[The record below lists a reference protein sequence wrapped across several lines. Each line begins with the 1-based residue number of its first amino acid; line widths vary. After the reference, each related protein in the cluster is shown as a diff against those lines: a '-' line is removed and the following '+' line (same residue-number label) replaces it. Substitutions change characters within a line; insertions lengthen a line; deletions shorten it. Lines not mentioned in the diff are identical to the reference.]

1 MPVPLRTRCRAFA
14 AALRLAAVRLVSCS
28 VAALVLHAAP
38 AALLA
43 QGDPI
48 RVERLDVSVGRSL
61 AIQVPPGVS
70 RVTVANPDVADVVVV
85 GTSDVVV
92 NGKARGETD
101 ILIFGAANFRRHFR
115 VVVGTPADR
124 PQIVLGVKLAEVRR
138 DLLHQVGVSGLY
150 RARDVRAG
158 AGTFRSDNAI
168 DPDDG
173 TINLPSESRFLTI
186 LTDFGTRDLLAIIEA
201 ESQRGRARILAE
213 PNLMAANGDSAA
225 FLAGGEIPVPIA
237 QPGANGQVLVTIQY
251 REFGVKLNFQPE
263 VLSDSLVKLK
273 VRPEVSSLD
282 FTNAVTLSGFR
293 VPALRTR
300 RVEST
305 VDVRRDRSLII
316 SGLFTEEQ
324 ERVRT
329 GIPFLMDIPI
339 LGALFG
345 SSRWQ
350 RNETELVVIVTPV
363 IVDPNRPR
371 TQDAPTVLPTP
382 PLPAREA
389 LEPRLPPGGQPTQ
402 APGSS
407 PQAPARRP

>member
-1 MPVPLRTRCRAFA
+1 MSVPTRLRRRAFPL
-14 AALRLAAVRLVSCS
+14 ALRHAIVVALAAVTG
-28 VAALVLHAAP
+28 AAP
-38 AALLA
+38 APLRA
-43 QGDPI
+43 QGDAV
-48 RVERLDVSVGRSL
+48 RVERLDISVGRSL
-61 AIQVPPGVS
+61 AIQVPAGVS
-70 RVTVANPDVADVVVV
+70 RVTVANPEIADVVVV
-85 GTSDVVV
+85 GTSDVVL
-92 NGKARGETD
+92 NGKANGETD
-101 ILIFGAANFRRHFR
+101 ILLFGTNNFRRHLR
-115 VVVGTPADR
+115 VVVGTPGDR
-124 PQIVLGVKLAEVRR
+124 PQVILGVKLAEVRR
-138 DLLHQVGVSGLY
+138 DLLNQVGVSGLY

-158 AGTFRSDNAI
+158 AGIFRSDNAI
-168 DPDDG
+168 DPDNG
-173 TINLPSESRFLTI
+173 TITLPAESRFLTI

-213 PNLMAANGDSAA
+213 PNLMAANRDSAA

-263 VLSDSLVKLK
+263 VLNDSLVKLK

-282 FTNAVTLSGFR
+282 YTNAVTLAGFR
-293 VPALRTR
+293 IPALRTR

-316 SGLFTEEQ
+316 SGLFTDEQ

-329 GIPFLMDIPI
+329 GIPLLMDIPI

-345 SSRWQ
+345 STRWQ

-363 IVDPNRPR
+363 IIDPNRPR
-371 TQDAPTVLPTP
+371 AQDAPAVQPAP

-402 APGSS
+402 ATPA
-407 PQAPARRP
+407 PQPAPPTRRP

>member
-1 MPVPLRTRCRAFA
+1 MPVPSRLGRRALTAVLRHA
-14 AALRLAAVRLVSCS
+14 AIARLAACLLAT
-28 VAALVLHAAP
+28 VAP
-38 AALLA
+38 TALLA
-43 QGDPI
+43 QTDPV
-48 RVERLDVSVGRSL
+48 RVERLDISVGRSL
-61 AIQVPPGVS
+61 AIQVPAGVS
-70 RVTVANPDVADVVVV
+70 RVTVANPEIADVVVV

-101 ILIFGAANFRRHFR
+101 ILVFGANNYRRHFR
-115 VVVGTPADR
+115 VVVGTPGDR
-124 PQIVLGVKLAEVRR
+124 PQIILGVKLAEVRR
-138 DLLHQVGVSGLY
+138 DLLHQAGVSGLY

-168 DPDDG
+168 DPDNG

-251 REFGVKLNFQPE
+251 REFGVKLNFMPE
-263 VLSDSLVKLK
+263 VLNDSLVKLK

-293 VPALRTR
+293 IPALRTR

-339 LGALFG
+339 LGMLFG

-350 RNETELVVIVTPV
+350 KNETELVVIVTPV

-371 TQDAPTVLPTP
+371 AQDTPPVQPAP

-389 LEPRLPPGGQPTQ
+389 LEPRLPPGGEQTPPAPQP
-402 APGSS
+402 AP
-407 PQAPARRP
+407 PARRP